1 MNRLEKLKDLEQELK
16 ALMKKAN
23 SRTFATL
30 ARQYRETLREI
41 EELEGAEDDTDEI
54 AKLLAGD
61 NGKSDSDSEDLS

>member
-1 MNRLEKLKDLEQELK
+1 MNRLEKLRDLERELRG
-16 ALMKKAN
+16 LMKKAN

-41 EELEGAEDDTDEI
+41 EELEGAEDDFDEI
-54 AKLLAGD
+54 EQLLAGD